1 MDRQQTQVIIVLMAL
16 VVLCWLASILF
27 VQSKADP
34 LPLIQSPARFDAV
47 QALGFAREFV
57 TRFPR
62 RVLGS
67 IESRQSTGY
76 LKQQFESLGYKVG
89 YTHFDAVIAG
99 RRQVGRNVLAIKE
112 GRSREILAAI
122 AHYDTARTT
131 TQGAMDNGSSIG
143 ALLELARVFSTDI
156 PRRTL
161 LLVASDGAEWG
172 MLGAMD
178 LAGSYSERGRIV
190 AVISLDYIAVGEIAE
205 LRLDTVG
212 QMRGYAPPWL
222 RDIARRSAGQS
233 GLAVR
238 EPSSFREH
246 LERALLIAWNDQGPF
261 LRVGTPAINLGSGSR
276 ERLRERAVYHSEKD
290 LIENVNVRSIRTFG
304 QTAER
309 ILRTIDALSSVERE
323 SMDWFRVR
331 SDRYLAPSWIAG
343 LQYATFVPFVAMLYF
358 YFVNHRKYLNL
369 ARIAREVLA
378 LLAATLP
385 FALAY
390 FSIALFRILR
400 LIPRNTLFPA
410 PVKDPVLN
418 NPAWA
423 VVSGIV
429 GVVIVSAV
437 VLYFAGKPLTRNLAR
452 PDFFVSKL
460 LLMTVLF
467 AVVVVGL
474 RYNRY
479 WTVTFLALP
488 AWIWGLTGLGKGS
501 GGRVGNRIWIG
512 ASGMVFYI
520 LVIWCATRLELGWKV
535 VWYAILASST
545 GMFSSTGIL
554 LGVAAFGLGLR
565 LVAIQSYSRID

>member
-1 MDRQQTQVIIVLMAL
+1 MDRQQTRVIVVLMAAVFL
-16 VVLCWLASILF
+16 SWLASILF
-27 VQSKADP
+27 VQSRADP
-34 LPLIQSPARFDAV
+34 LPLVQSPARFDAT

-76 LKQQFESLGYKVG
+76 LKQQFESLGYEVG
-89 YTHFDAVIAG
+89 YTHFDAIIAS

-112 GRSREILAAI
+112 GRSHEILAAM
-122 AHYDTARTT
+122 AHYDTAPTT
-131 TQGAMDNGSSIG
+131 RQGAMDNGSSIG
-143 ALLELARVFSTDI
+143 ALLELARAFSTEI

-172 MLGAMD
+172 MLGALD
-178 LAGSYSERGRIV
+178 IARSYSERGRIV
-190 AVISLDYIAVGEIAE
+190 AVISLDYVAVGEIAE
-205 LRLDTVG
+205 LRLNTVG
-212 QMRGYAPPWL
+212 QMGGYAPPWL
-222 RDIARRSAGQS
+222 RDIARRAAGQS

-246 LERALLIAWNDQGPF
+246 LERALLISWNDQGPF
-261 LRVGTPAINLGSGSR
+261 LRGGTPAINLGSGSQDR
-276 ERLRERAVYHSEKD
+276 WRERAVYHSESD
-290 LIENVNVRSIRTFG
+290 LIENMNVGSIRTFG
-304 QTAER
+304 QTAEG
-309 ILRTIDALSSVERE
+309 ILRTIDALSSVEQE
-323 SMDWFRVR
+323 SMEWFRVR

-343 LQYATFVPFVAMLYF
+343 LQYASLVPFLAMLWF
-358 YFVNHRKYLNL
+358 HFANHRKYVNL
-369 ARIAREVLA
+369 ARVAREALA

-400 LIPRNTLFPA
+400 LIPRYTLYPA
-410 PVKDPVLN
+410 PVKDPVLQ
-418 NPAWA
+418 NPAWG
-423 VVSGIV
+423 VVSGIL
-429 GVVIVSAV
+429 GVAIVSAV

-460 LLMTVLF
+460 LLMTVLLG
-467 AVVVVGL
+467 VIVVGL
-474 RYNRY
+474 GHNRY

-520 LVIWCATRLELGWKV
+520 FVIWCAARLELGWRV
-535 VWYAILASST
+535 VWYAILASGT
-545 GMFSSTGIL
+545 GMFSPTGVL
-554 LGVAAFGLGLR
+554 LGVAAVGLGLR